1 MTPDPVSQNDT
12 SYEAQVLA
20 SKKLKKR
27 ILIVLGASV
36 GAVLVLLLLV
46 LLLQGIQRSMN
57 TPEVPEYEFYPTYTG
72 DIQKNPAYL
81 NLDREVVYAYDATG
95 VGFSTT
101 ITEEEWDSFDGEVK
115 FLYQYL
121 QNIIAG
127 DVEAYNACLSERYI
141 REFGREDLFS
151 PQMLYEMKISFYRA
165 DADGGK
171 VYLLEYKIYHNDGSF
186 RTDVGSGMSRPQFV
200 KVIEPSE
207 GQYKIENI
215 ATRFER

>member
-46 LLLQGIQRSMN
+46 LLLEGIQRSMN

-101 ITEEEWDSFDGEVK
+101 ITEECRICNSFFDC
-115 FLYQYL
+115 
-121 QNIIAG
+121 
-127 DVEAYNACLSERYI
+127 DTDRYGFI
-141 REFGREDLFS
+141 FSSAELEQSQREYCF
-151 PQMLYEMKISFYRA
+151 A
-165 DADGGK
+165 
-171 VYLLEYKIYHNDGSF
+171 
-186 RTDVGSGMSRPQFV
+186 
-200 KVIEPSE
+200 
-207 GQYKIENI
+207 
-215 ATRFER
+215 